1 MFLFSENLINNR
13 EKLKESESFILTL
26 QKDRSSQDG
35 TQKRVNVRKIL
46 SLNEMVNKTYES
58 VSIELINNFDI
69 AELKEKLKER
79 GKTKIRI
86 IIPDQDKKIIFKLD
100 ELRKFD
106 LNIFNDLK
114 NKKYIK
120 KISF

>member
-1 MFLFSENLINNR
+1 
-13 EKLKESESFILTL
+13 
-26 QKDRSSQDG
+26 
-35 TQKRVNVRKIL
+35 
-46 SLNEMVNKTYES
+46 MVNKTYES